1 MSLKRCFVTI
11 PLYYF
16 KNNERNIEF
25 MKTTFKK
32 HLSIILIY
40 AMLAV
45 LTACGT
51 DSATTTQ
58 STTESTTAVSVS
70 ESASSE
76 EASEEISSEELSSEE
91 SSTEADAEQTV
102 YPVTVTDQAGREVT
116 IEKEPSSIVSGY
128 YISSSLLIALG
139 LKDKVVGIEAKADK
153 RPIYKLAAPEMTE
166 LPNVGTAKEFN
177 LETCATLS
185 PDLVILPMKL
195 KDAAQ
200 SLTDLGITVL
210 LVNPESQDLLTE
222 MINTIA
228 TATNTNSEAAKLLA
242 YIDSQKDMLTSALSG
257 VEPES
262 VYLAGNSSFLST
274 AGPSMYQSSIIELA
288 GGKNAADSI
297 TDTYWAEISYEQ
309 LLAWDPSY
317 IIIASDAE
325 YTVDDVM
332 NDPNLAECTAVKNS
346 HVYAIPGDVEALDSP
361 VPAGILASVWL
372 AGILHPDQVSADTYT
387 TEMTNYYETF
397 YGINN

>member
-1 MSLKRCFVTI
+1 
-11 PLYYF
+11 
-16 KNNERNIEF
+16 
-25 MKTTFKK
+25 MKTTLKK
-32 HLSIILIY
+32 HLSIILICT
-40 AMLAV
+40 MLAV

-58 STTESTTAVSVS
+58 STTESTTTASVS
-70 ESASSE
+70 ETASSKD
-76 EASEEISSEELSSEE
+76 ASEDVSSEELSSEE

-102 YPVTVTDQAGREVT
+102 YPVTVTDPAGREVT

-153 RPIYKLAAPEMTE
+153 RPIYKLAAPELTE

-177 LETCATLS
+177 LETCAALS

-242 YIDSQKDMLTSALSG
+242 YIDSQKAILTSALSG

-332 NDPNLAECTAVKNS
+332 NDPNLAECTAIKNS

-372 AGILHPDQVSADTYT
+372 AGILHPDHVPTDTYT

>member
-1 MSLKRCFVTI
+1 LSLKRCFVTI

-32 HLSIILIY
+32 QLSIILICT
-40 AMLAV
+40 MLAV

-51 DSATTTQ
+51 DSVTTTQ
-58 STTESTTAVSVS
+58 STTESTTAASVS

-76 EASEEISSEELSSEE
+76 EVSEELSSEE

-153 RPIYKLAAPEMTE
+153 RPIYKLAAPELTE

-177 LETCATLS
+177 LETCAALS

-325 YTVDDVM
+325 YTVYDVM

-346 HVYAIPGDVEALDSP
+346 HVYAIPGDMEALDSP

>member
-1 MSLKRCFVTI
+1 LSLKRCFVTI

-32 HLSIILIY
+32 QLSIILICT
-40 AMLAV
+40 MLAV

-58 STTESTTAVSVS
+58 STTESTTAASVS

-76 EASEEISSEELSSEE
+76 EVSEELSSEE

-153 RPIYKLAAPEMTE
+153 RPIYKLAAPELTE

-177 LETCATLS
+177 LETCAALS

-325 YTVDDVM
+325 YTVDDIM
-332 NDPNLAECTAVKNS
+332 NDPNLAECTAVKSS
-346 HVYAIPGDVEALDSP
+346 HVYAIPGDMEALDSP

-372 AGILHPDQVSADTYT
+372 AGILHPDQVSTDTYT

>member
-32 HLSIILIY
+32 QLSIILICT
-40 AMLAV
+40 MLAV

-51 DSATTTQ
+51 DSVTTTQ
-58 STTESTTAVSVS
+58 STTESTTAASVS

-76 EASEEISSEELSSEE
+76 EVSEELSSEE

-153 RPIYKLAAPEMTE
+153 RPIYKLAAPELTE

-177 LETCATLS
+177 LETCAALS

-325 YTVDDVM
+325 YTVDDIM

-346 HVYAIPGDVEALDSP
+346 HVYAIPGDMEALDSP

-372 AGILHPDQVSADTYT
+372 AGILHPDQISADTYT

>member
-1 MSLKRCFVTI
+1 
-11 PLYYF
+11 
-16 KNNERNIEF
+16 

-32 HLSIILIY
+32 HLSIILICT
-40 AMLAV
+40 MLAV

-58 STTESTTAVSVS
+58 STTESTTTASVS
-70 ESASSE
+70 ETASSE
-76 EASEEISSEELSSEE
+76 NTSEDVSSEELSSEE

-102 YPVTVTDQAGREVT
+102 YPITVTDQAGREVT

-177 LETCATLS
+177 LEACAALS

-242 YIDSQKDMLTSALSG
+242 YIDSQKAILTSALSG

-361 VPAGILASVWL
+361 IPAGILASVWL
-372 AGILHPDQVSADTYT
+372 AGILHPDQVPTDTYT

>member
-1 MSLKRCFVTI
+1 
-11 PLYYF
+11 
-16 KNNERNIEF
+16 
-25 MKTTFKK
+25 MKTTLKK

-40 AMLAV
+40 TMLAV

-58 STTESTTAVSVS
+58 STTESTTAASVS

-153 RPIYKLAAPEMTE
+153 RPIYKLAAPELTE

-177 LETCATLS
+177 LETCAALS

-210 LVNPESQDLLTE
+210 LVNPESQDLMTE

-242 YIDSQKDMLTSALSG
+242 YIDSQKNMLTSALSG

-262 VYLAGNSSFLST
+262 VYLASNSSFLST

-297 TDTYWAEISYEQ
+297 TDSYWAEISYEQ

>member
-32 HLSIILIY
+32 QLSIILICTV
-40 AMLAV
+40 LAV

-58 STTESTTAVSVS
+58 STTESTTAASVS

-76 EASEEISSEELSSEE
+76 EVSEELSSEE
-91 SSTEADAEQTV
+91 SSTEAAAEQTV

-153 RPIYKLAAPEMTE
+153 RPIYKLAAPELTE

-177 LETCATLS
+177 LETCAALS

-372 AGILHPDQVSADTYT
+372 AGILHPDQVSTDTYT

>member
-32 HLSIILIY
+32 QLSIILICT
-40 AMLAV
+40 MLAV

-51 DSATTTQ
+51 DSVTTTQ
-58 STTESTTAVSVS
+58 STTESTTAASVS

-76 EASEEISSEELSSEE
+76 EVSEELSSEE

-153 RPIYKLAAPEMTE
+153 RPIYKLAAPELTE

-177 LETCATLS
+177 LETCAALS

-288 GGKNAADSI
+288 GGKM
-297 TDTYWAEISYEQ
+297 Q
-309 LLAWDPSY
+309 L
-317 IIIASDAE
+317 
-325 YTVDDVM
+325 
-332 NDPNLAECTAVKNS
+332 
-346 HVYAIPGDVEALDSP
+346 
-361 VPAGILASVWL
+361 ILSQTPT
-372 AGILHPDQVSADTYT
+372 GPR
-387 TEMTNYYETF
+387 
-397 YGINN
+397 

>member
-1 MSLKRCFVTI
+1 
-11 PLYYF
+11 
-16 KNNERNIEF
+16 
-25 MKTTFKK
+25 MKTTLKK
-32 HLSIILIY
+32 QLSIILICT
-40 AMLAV
+40 MLAV

-51 DSATTTQ
+51 DGTTTTQ
-58 STTESTTAVSVS
+58 STTESTTAASVS

-76 EASEEISSEELSSEE
+76 DTSEEASSEELSSEE
-91 SSTEADAEQTV
+91 PSTEADAEQTV

-153 RPIYKLAAPEMTE
+153 RPIYKLAAPELTE

-177 LETCATLS
+177 LETCAALS

-200 SLTDLGITVL
+200 NLTDLGITVL
-210 LVNPESQDLLTE
+210 LVNPESQDLMTE

-242 YIDSQKDMLTSALSG
+242 YIDSQKNMLTSALSG

-274 AGPSMYQSSIIELA
+274 AGHSMYQSSIIELA

-297 TDTYWAEISYEQ
+297 TDSYWAEISYEQ

>member
-1 MSLKRCFVTI
+1 
-11 PLYYF
+11 
-16 KNNERNIEF
+16 

-32 HLSIILIY
+32 KLSIILICT
-40 AMLAV
+40 MLAV

-51 DSATTTQ
+51 DNATTTQ
-58 STTESTTAVSVS
+58 STKESTTAASVS
-70 ESASSE
+70 ETASSE
-76 EASEEISSEELSSEE
+76 NTSEDVSSEELSSEE

-177 LETCATLS
+177 LEACAALS

-242 YIDSQKDMLTSALSG
+242 YIDSQKAILTSALSG

-309 LLAWDPSY
+309 LLTWDPSY

-372 AGILHPDQVSADTYT
+372 AGILHPDQVPTDTYT

>member
-32 HLSIILIY
+32 QLSIILICT
-40 AMLAV
+40 MLAV

-51 DSATTTQ
+51 DSVTTTQ
-58 STTESTTAVSVS
+58 STTESTTAASVS

-76 EASEEISSEELSSEE
+76 EVSEELSSEE

-153 RPIYKLAAPEMTE
+153 RPIYKLAAPELTE

-177 LETCATLS
+177 LETCAALS

-325 YTVDDVM
+325 YTVDDIM

-346 HVYAIPGDVEALDSP
+346 HVYAIPGDMEALDSP

-372 AGILHPDQVSADTYT
+372 ARILHPDQVSADTYT

>member
-32 HLSIILIY
+32 QLSIILICT
-40 AMLAV
+40 MLAV

-76 EASEEISSEELSSEE
+76 EVSEELYSEE

-153 RPIYKLAAPEMTE
+153 RPIYKLAAPELTE

-177 LETCATLS
+177 LETCAALS

-325 YTVDDVM
+325 YTVDDVL

-346 HVYAIPGDVEALDSP
+346 HVYAIPGDMEALDSP

>member
-32 HLSIILIY
+32 QLSIILICT
-40 AMLAV
+40 MLAV

-58 STTESTTAVSVS
+58 STTESTTAASVS

-76 EASEEISSEELSSEE
+76 EVSEELSSEE

-153 RPIYKLAAPEMTE
+153 RPIYKLAAPELTE

-177 LETCATLS
+177 LETCAALS

-210 LVNPESQDLLTE
+210 LVNPESQDLMTE

-242 YIDSQKDMLTSALSG
+242 YIDSQKNMLTSALSG

-309 LLAWDPSY
+309 FLAWDPSY

-346 HVYAIPGDVEALDSP
+346 HVYAIPGDMEALDSP

-387 TEMTNYYETF
+387 TEITNYYETF

>member
-1 MSLKRCFVTI
+1 MKRCFVTI

-25 MKTTFKK
+25 MKTTFKNQ
-32 HLSIILIY
+32 LSIILICT
-40 AMLAV
+40 MLAV

-58 STTESTTAVSVS
+58 STTESTTAASVS

-76 EASEEISSEELSSEE
+76 EVSEELSSEE

-297 TDTYWAEISYEQ
+297 TDSYWAEISYEQ

>member
-32 HLSIILIY
+32 QLSIILICT
-40 AMLAV
+40 MLAV

-51 DSATTTQ
+51 DSVTTTQ
-58 STTESTTAVSVS
+58 STTESTTAASVS

-76 EASEEISSEELSSEE
+76 EVSEELSSEE

-153 RPIYKLAAPEMTE
+153 RPIYKLAAPELTE

-177 LETCATLS
+177 LETCAALS

-210 LVNPESQDLLTE
+210 LVNPESQDFLTE

-325 YTVDDVM
+325 YTVDDIM

-346 HVYAIPGDVEALDSP
+346 HVYAIPGDMEALDSP

-372 AGILHPDQVSADTYT
+372 AGILHPDQISADTYT

>member
-32 HLSIILIY
+32 QLSIILICT
-40 AMLAV
+40 MLAV

-51 DSATTTQ
+51 DSVTTTQ
-58 STTESTTAVSVS
+58 STTESTTAASVS

-76 EASEEISSEELSSEE
+76 EVSEELSSEE

-153 RPIYKLAAPEMTE
+153 RPIYKLAAPELTE

-177 LETCATLS
+177 LETCAALS

-325 YTVDDVM
+325 YTVYDVM

-346 HVYAIPGDVEALDSP
+346 HVYAILGDMEALDSP

>member
-1 MSLKRCFVTI
+1 
-11 PLYYF
+11 
-16 KNNERNIEF
+16 

-32 HLSIILIY
+32 QLSIILICT
-40 AMLAV
+40 MLAV

-58 STTESTTAVSVS
+58 STMESTTAASV
-70 ESASSE
+70 SE
-76 EASEEISSEELSSEE
+76 EASSKELSSEE

-102 YPVTVTDQAGREVT
+102 YPVTITDQAGREVT

-153 RPIYKLAAPEMTE
+153 RPIYKLAAPELTE

-177 LETCATLS
+177 LETCAALS

-297 TDTYWAEISYEQ
+297 TDTYWSEISYEQ

-325 YTVDDVM
+325 YTVDDIM

>member
-32 HLSIILIY
+32 QLSIILICT
-40 AMLAV
+40 MLAV

-58 STTESTTAVSVS
+58 STTESTTAASVS
-70 ESASSE
+70 ESASGE
-76 EASEEISSEELSSEE
+76 EVSEELSSEE

-153 RPIYKLAAPEMTE
+153 RPIYKLAAPELTE

-177 LETCATLS
+177 LETCAALS

-325 YTVDDVM
+325 YTVDDVL

-346 HVYAIPGDVEALDSP
+346 HVYAIPGDMEALDSP

>member
-1 MSLKRCFVTI
+1 
-11 PLYYF
+11 
-16 KNNERNIEF
+16 
-25 MKTTFKK
+25 MKTTLKK
-32 HLSIILIY
+32 HLSIILICT
-40 AMLAV
+40 MLAV

-58 STTESTTAVSVS
+58 STTESTTTASVS
-70 ESASSE
+70 ETASSE
-76 EASEEISSEELSSEE
+76 DTSEDVSSEELSSEE

-153 RPIYKLAAPEMTE
+153 RPIYKLAAPELTE

-177 LETCATLS
+177 LEACAALS

-242 YIDSQKDMLTSALSG
+242 YIDSQKAILTSALSG

-372 AGILHPDQVSADTYT
+372 AGILHPDQVPTDTYT

>member
-1 MSLKRCFVTI
+1 MKRCFVTI

-32 HLSIILIY
+32 QLSIILICT
-40 AMLAV
+40 MLAV

-58 STTESTTAVSVS
+58 STTESTTAASVS

-76 EASEEISSEELSSEE
+76 EVSEELSSEE
-91 SSTEADAEQTV
+91 SSTEAAAEQTV

-153 RPIYKLAAPEMTE
+153 RPIYKLAAPELTE

-177 LETCATLS
+177 LETCAALS

-372 AGILHPDQVSADTYT
+372 AGILHPDQVSTDTYT

>member
-32 HLSIILIY
+32 QLSIILICT
-40 AMLAV
+40 MLAV

-58 STTESTTAVSVS
+58 STTESTTAASVS
-70 ESASSE
+70 ESASNE
-76 EASEEISSEELSSEE
+76 EVSEELSSEE

-153 RPIYKLAAPEMTE
+153 RPIYKLAAPELTE

-177 LETCATLS
+177 LETCAALS

-242 YIDSQKDMLTSALSG
+242 YIYSQKDMLTSALSG

-346 HVYAIPGDVEALDSP
+346 HVYAIPGDMEALDSP

-387 TEMTNYYETF
+387 TEITNYYETF

>member
-32 HLSIILIY
+32 QLSIILICT
-40 AMLAV
+40 MLAV

-51 DSATTTQ
+51 DSVTTTQ
-58 STTESTTAVSVS
+58 STTESTTAASVS

-76 EASEEISSEELSSEE
+76 EVSEELSSEE

-153 RPIYKLAAPEMTE
+153 RPIYKLAAPELTE

-177 LETCATLS
+177 LETCAALS

-210 LVNPESQDLLTE
+210 LVNPESQDLMTE

-242 YIDSQKDMLTSALSG
+242 YIDSQKNMLTSALSG

-297 TDTYWAEISYEQ
+297 TDSYWAEISYEQ

>member
-32 HLSIILIY
+32 QLSIILICN
-40 AMLAV
+40 MLAV

-58 STTESTTAVSVS
+58 STTESTTAASVS

-76 EASEEISSEELSSEE
+76 EVSEELSSEE

-153 RPIYKLAAPEMTE
+153 RPIYKLAAPELTE

-177 LETCATLS
+177 LETCAALS

-242 YIDSQKDMLTSALSG
+242 YIYSQKDMLTSALSG

-346 HVYAIPGDVEALDSP
+346 HVYAIPGDMEALDSP

-387 TEMTNYYETF
+387 TEITNYYETF

>member
-32 HLSIILIY
+32 QLSIILICT
-40 AMLAV
+40 MLAV

-58 STTESTTAVSVS
+58 STTESTTAASVS

-76 EASEEISSEELSSEE
+76 EVSEELSSEE

-153 RPIYKLAAPEMTE
+153 RPIYKLAAPELTE

-177 LETCATLS
+177 LETCAALS

-297 TDTYWAEISYEQ
+297 TDTYWSEISYEQ

-325 YTVDDVM
+325 YTVDDIM

>member
-1 MSLKRCFVTI
+1 
-11 PLYYF
+11 
-16 KNNERNIEF
+16 
-25 MKTTFKK
+25 MKTTLKK
-32 HLSIILIY
+32 HLSIILICT
-40 AMLAV
+40 MLAV
-45 LTACGT
+45 HTACGT

-58 STTESTTAVSVS
+58 STTESTTTASVS
-70 ESASSE
+70 ETASSE
-76 EASEEISSEELSSEE
+76 DASEDVSSEELSSEE

-177 LETCATLS
+177 LEACAALS

-210 LVNPESQDLLTE
+210 LVYPESQDLLTE

-242 YIDSQKDMLTSALSG
+242 YIDSQKAILTSALSG

-372 AGILHPDQVSADTYT
+372 AGILHPDQVSTDTYT

-397 YGINN
+397 YGINK

>member
-32 HLSIILIY
+32 QLSIILICT
-40 AMLAV
+40 MLAV

-58 STTESTTAVSVS
+58 STTESTTAASVS

-76 EASEEISSEELSSEE
+76 EVSEELSSEE

-153 RPIYKLAAPEMTE
+153 RPIYKLAAPELTE

-177 LETCATLS
+177 LETCAALS

-325 YTVDDVM
+325 YTVYDVM

-346 HVYAIPGDVEALDSP
+346 HVYAIPGDMEALDSP

>member
-32 HLSIILIY
+32 QLSIILICT
-40 AMLAV
+40 MLAV

-58 STTESTTAVSVS
+58 STTESTTAASVS

-76 EASEEISSEELSSEE
+76 EVSEELSSEE

-153 RPIYKLAAPEMTE
+153 RPIYKLAAPELTE

-177 LETCATLS
+177 LETCAALS

-242 YIDSQKDMLTSALSG
+242 YIYSQKDMLTSALSG

>member
-1 MSLKRCFVTI
+1 MKRCFVTI

-32 HLSIILIY
+32 QLSIILICT
-40 AMLAV
+40 MLAV

-58 STTESTTAVSVS
+58 STTESTTAASVS

-76 EASEEISSEELSSEE
+76 EVSEELSSEE
-91 SSTEADAEQTV
+91 PSTEADAEQTV

-153 RPIYKLAAPEMTE
+153 RPIYKLAAPELTE

-177 LETCATLS
+177 LETCAALS

-242 YIDSQKDMLTSALSG
+242 YIDSQKNMLTSALSG

>member
-1 MSLKRCFVTI
+1 
-11 PLYYF
+11 
-16 KNNERNIEF
+16 
-25 MKTTFKK
+25 MKTTLKK
-32 HLSIILIY
+32 HLSIILICT
-40 AMLAV
+40 MLAV

-58 STTESTTAVSVS
+58 STTESTTIASVS
-70 ESASSE
+70 ETASSE
-76 EASEEISSEELSSEE
+76 DTSEDVSSEELSSKE

-177 LETCATLS
+177 LEACAALS

-242 YIDSQKDMLTSALSG
+242 YIDSQKAILTSALSG

-372 AGILHPDQVSADTYT
+372 AGILHPDQVPTDTYT

>member
-1 MSLKRCFVTI
+1 
-11 PLYYF
+11 
-16 KNNERNIEF
+16 

-32 HLSIILIY
+32 KLSIILICT
-40 AMLAV
+40 MLAV

-58 STTESTTAVSVS
+58 STTESTTTASVS
-70 ESASSE
+70 ETASSE
-76 EASEEISSEELSSEE
+76 NTSEDVSSEELSSEE

-102 YPVTVTDQAGREVT
+102 YPITVTDQAGREVT

-177 LETCATLS
+177 LEACAALS

-242 YIDSQKDMLTSALSG
+242 YIDSQKAILTSALSG

-372 AGILHPDQVSADTYT
+372 AGILHPDQVPTDTYT

>member
-1 MSLKRCFVTI
+1 MKRCFVTI

-25 MKTTFKK
+25 MKTSFKK
-32 HLSIILIY
+32 QLSIILICT
-40 AMLAV
+40 MLAV

-58 STTESTTAVSVS
+58 STTESTTAASVS

-76 EASEEISSEELSSEE
+76 EVSEELSSEE

-128 YISSSLLIALG
+128 YISSSLLIAHG

-153 RPIYKLAAPEMTE
+153 RPIYKLAAPELTE

-177 LETCATLS
+177 LETCAALS

-210 LVNPESQDLLTE
+210 LVNPESQDLMTE

-242 YIDSQKDMLTSALSG
+242 YIDSQKNMLTSALSG

-297 TDTYWAEISYEQ
+297 TDSYWAEISYEQ

>member
-1 MSLKRCFVTI
+1 
-11 PLYYF
+11 
-16 KNNERNIEF
+16 
-25 MKTTFKK
+25 MKTTLKK
-32 HLSIILIY
+32 HLSIILICT
-40 AMLAV
+40 MLAV

-58 STTESTTAVSVS
+58 STTESTTIASVS
-70 ESASSE
+70 ETASSE
-76 EASEEISSEELSSEE
+76 DTSEDVSSEELSSKE

-177 LETCATLS
+177 LEACAALS

-242 YIDSQKDMLTSALSG
+242 YIDSQKAILTSALSG

-297 TDTYWAEISYEQ
+297 TDTYWTEISYEQ

-372 AGILHPDQVSADTYT
+372 AGILHPDQVSTDTYT

>member
-1 MSLKRCFVTI
+1 
-11 PLYYF
+11 
-16 KNNERNIEF
+16 
-25 MKTTFKK
+25 MKTTLKK
-32 HLSIILIY
+32 HLSIILICT
-40 AMLAV
+40 MLAV

-58 STTESTTAVSVS
+58 STTESTTTASVS
-70 ESASSE
+70 ETASSE
-76 EASEEISSEELSSEE
+76 NTSEDVSSEELPSEE

-153 RPIYKLAAPEMTE
+153 RPIYKLAAPELTE

-177 LETCATLS
+177 LETCAALS

-242 YIDSQKDMLTSALSG
+242 YIDSQKAILTSALSG

-297 TDTYWAEISYEQ
+297 TDSYWAEISYEQ

-372 AGILHPDQVSADTYT
+372 AGILHPDQVSTDTYT

>member
-1 MSLKRCFVTI
+1 MKRCFVTI

-25 MKTTFKK
+25 MKTTFKNQ
-32 HLSIILIY
+32 LSIILICT
-40 AMLAV
+40 MLAV

-58 STTESTTAVSVS
+58 STTESTTAASVS

-76 EASEEISSEELSSEE
+76 EVSEELSSEE

-228 TATNTNSEAAKLLA
+228 TATNANSEAAKLLA

>member
-1 MSLKRCFVTI
+1 
-11 PLYYF
+11 
-16 KNNERNIEF
+16 

-32 HLSIILIY
+32 KLSIILICT
-40 AMLAV
+40 MLAV

-58 STTESTTAVSVS
+58 STTESTTTASVS
-70 ESASSE
+70 ETASSE
-76 EASEEISSEELSSEE
+76 NTSEDVSSEELSSEE

-177 LETCATLS
+177 LEACAALS

-242 YIDSQKDMLTSALSG
+242 YIDSQKAILTSALSG

-372 AGILHPDQVSADTYT
+372 AGILHPDQVPTDTYT

>member
-32 HLSIILIY
+32 QLSIILICT
-40 AMLAV
+40 MLAV

-58 STTESTTAVSVS
+58 STTESTTAASVS

-76 EASEEISSEELSSEE
+76 EVSEELSSEE

-153 RPIYKLAAPEMTE
+153 RPIYKLAAPELTE

-177 LETCATLS
+177 LETCAALS

-242 YIDSQKDMLTSALSG
+242 YIYSQKDMLTSALSG

-297 TDTYWAEISYEQ
+297 TDTYWDEISYEQ

-346 HVYAIPGDVEALDSP
+346 HVYAIPGDMEALDSP

-387 TEMTNYYETF
+387 TEITNYYETF

>member
-32 HLSIILIY
+32 QLSIILICT
-40 AMLAV
+40 MLAV

-58 STTESTTAVSVS
+58 STTESTTAASVS

-76 EASEEISSEELSSEE
+76 EVSEELSSEE

-153 RPIYKLAAPEMTE
+153 RPIYKLAAPELTE

-177 LETCATLS
+177 LETCAALS

-372 AGILHPDQVSADTYT
+372 AGILHPDQVSTDTYT

>member
-1 MSLKRCFVTI
+1 
-11 PLYYF
+11 
-16 KNNERNIEF
+16 
-25 MKTTFKK
+25 MKTTLKK
-32 HLSIILIY
+32 HLSIILICT
-40 AMLAV
+40 MLAV

-58 STTESTTAVSVS
+58 STTESTTAASVS

-76 EASEEISSEELSSEE
+76 EVSEELSSEE

-153 RPIYKLAAPEMTE
+153 RPIYKLAAPELTE

-177 LETCATLS
+177 LETCAALS

-242 YIDSQKDMLTSALSG
+242 YIYSQKDMLTSALSG

-346 HVYAIPGDVEALDSP
+346 HVYAIPGDMEALDSP

-387 TEMTNYYETF
+387 TEITNYYETF